1 MASPSIS
8 EPNCA
13 QALYGIDESS
23 CENICEIVGA
33 VVSMIKSGIVSEA
46 VLPAASVTVT
56 VFPVYVPSANEL
68 NVIVFDPTTDVV
80 ELLNPN
86 VELIVPIVSE
96 LNT

>member
-1 MASPSIS
+1 MSLEGVTIAVTSD
-8 EPNCA
+8 NA
-13 QALYGIDESS
+13 
-23 CENICEIVGA
+23 GA
-33 VVSMIKSGIVSEA
+33 VLSTVKSGIVSEE

-56 VFPVYVPSANEL
+56 VFPVYVASANAL

-80 ELLNPN
+80 VLLNPN